1 MSANIVLPNS
11 CCLTIGVLIGN
22 TRHTDSKRTGSID
35 AINHCGLLFERS
47 FRPQLKW
54 NGFSKFVVFQ
64 IAKWSGRMTGKTC
77 FEALIWQAFCSIYA
91 LYGKYSLIR
100 WKTGGVTTQ
109 EKIPR
114 NSRDPSL
121 QRSADRPSWLMTT
134 MHVLCLMDRDKN
146 QSASHHF
153 KTKLF
158 FFPANFAK
166 KKLLVCAPAWL
177 PCHLAE
183 NLAWISSDYLKTT
196 RSKRMKFRLLK
207 RLLLFDKKV
216 KTVRISQR
224 KKRMLQLYAIC
235 TIL

>member
-1 MSANIVLPNS
+1 MLPNS

-35 AINHCGLLFERS
+35 AINHRGLFERS
-47 FRPQLKW
+47 FRSQLKW

-77 FEALIWQAFCSIYA
+77 FETLIWQAFCSMYA

-114 NSRDPSL
+114 IFAWPEFTTFSWPSKL
-121 QRSADRPSWLMTT
+121 T
-134 MHVLCLMDRDKN
+134 MHVLCLIDRDKN

-196 RSKRMKFRLLK
+196 RSKRMKLRLLK